1 MDLGIIMGPRNH
13 PDRPYPLADV
23 YQDYIE
29 DVVRAERLGFDNA
42 WVGEHRMTDCQWTP
56 SPMTVLAS
64 MAARTSTI
72 RLGTSVL
79 CLPFHN
85 PLRAAED
92 VAALDILS
100 RGRFNFGFGAGSQ
113 FEEFRTFQ
121 INPKDRMSRTYE
133 AAAFIKKALS
143 TDEEFD
149 WEGKYYTLPKVRFTT
164 RPVQEEIPFYAGAIG
179 PASVRKAG
187 EYGYNLIANSNP
199 GWTEGLKEGGHD
211 PSKYKAQG
219 LIAVV
224 VGDTEEQA
232 WEASEEAVL
241 YFSNFYILR
250 RQLDG
255 SLPDPSRA
263 LTKKDLIDRRF
274 SPAST
279 VAVGTP
285 DQVLEQLTAV
295 YKGLP
300 PGQTGF
306 AIQMRSPGM
315 KTADV
320 ERSMNLFAKH
330 VMPELRKL

>member
-1 MDLGIIMGPRNH
+1 MDIGIIMGPRNH
-13 PDRPYPLADV
+13 PDHPYPLAEV

-56 SPMTVLAS
+56 SPMTVLAA
-64 MAARTSTI
+64 MATRTSEI

-79 CLPFHN
+79 CLPFHH

-92 VAALDILS
+92 VVALDILS
-100 RGRFNFGFGAGSQ
+100 NGRFNFGFGAGSQ

-121 INPKDRMSRTYE
+121 IDSKDRMSRTYE
-133 AAAFIKKALS
+133 SAAFIRKALS

-149 WEGKYYTLPKVRFTT
+149 WEGKYYTIPKVRFTT

-179 PASVRKAG
+179 PTSVRKAG
-187 EYGYNLIANSNP
+187 EYGYHLIANSNP
-199 GWTEGLKEGGHD
+199 GWTEGVAAGGHD
-211 PSKYKAQG
+211 QSKLKAQG

-224 VGDTEEQA
+224 VAETEEKA

-255 SLPDPSRA
+255 SQPDPSRA
-263 LTKKDLIDRRF
+263 LTKEDLINRKF
-274 SPAST
+274 SPASS

-285 DQVLEQLTAV
+285 EQVLEQLSAV
-295 YKGLP
+295 YKAQP
-300 PGQTGF
+300 AGQTGF

-320 ERSMNLFAKH
+320 EKSMNLFAEH